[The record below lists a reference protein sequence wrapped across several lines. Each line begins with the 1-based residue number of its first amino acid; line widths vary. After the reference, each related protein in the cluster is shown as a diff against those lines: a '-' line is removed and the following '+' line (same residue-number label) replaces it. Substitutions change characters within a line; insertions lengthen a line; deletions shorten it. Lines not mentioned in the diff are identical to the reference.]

1 MRGLNVTTASP
12 ASRFTCTRATPG
24 TPSSAD
30 RTATMHPSQII
41 PATANVTVADCGDV
55 RHALMPTA
63 IVNSHSR
70 LVISVSSEPAHHSQ
84 GDEAIETMN
93 QGGAP

>member
-1 MRGLNVTTASP
+1 
-12 ASRFTCTRATPG
+12 
-24 TPSSAD
+24 
-30 RTATMHPSQII
+30 MHPSQII

-70 LVISVSSEPAHHSQ
+70 LVIGVSSDPHIIA
-84 GDEAIETMN
+84 G
-93 QGGAP
+93 